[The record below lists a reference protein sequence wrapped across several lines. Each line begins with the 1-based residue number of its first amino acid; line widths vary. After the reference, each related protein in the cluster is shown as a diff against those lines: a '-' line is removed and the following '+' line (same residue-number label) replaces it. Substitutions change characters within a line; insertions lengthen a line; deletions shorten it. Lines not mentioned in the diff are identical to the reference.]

1 MNPDYLNIGK
11 RLKEA
16 RSSNKLTQQKLAD
29 IMGVSVSYIKSTESG
44 AKPSIK
50 YLFAVVETCN
60 VSFDWLLTG
69 RQIQCIPPTAD
80 DYKFETEEIL
90 DKLRALLNDSD
101 PDMRSW
107 AKVQIKKAFPEYF
120 EDK

>member
-1 MNPDYLNIGK
+1 MNPDYLSIGK

-16 RSSNKLTQQKLAD
+16 RMANNLTQQKLAD

-44 AKPSIK
+44 KKPSIN
-50 YLFAVVETCN
+50 YLFTVAENCHVT
-60 VSFDWLLTG
+60 FDWLLIG
-69 RQIQCIPPTAD
+69 VEHAFSSVSPV
-80 DYKFETEEIL
+80 YKSETEEIL

-107 AKVQIKKAFPEYF
+107 AKVQIKKAFAEYF